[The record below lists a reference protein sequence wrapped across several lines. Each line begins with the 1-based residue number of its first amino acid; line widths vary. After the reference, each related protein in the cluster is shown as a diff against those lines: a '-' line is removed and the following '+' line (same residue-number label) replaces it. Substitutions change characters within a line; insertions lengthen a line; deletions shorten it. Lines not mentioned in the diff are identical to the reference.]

1 MLPKMISRA
10 PAFKRLLVFLTGLAA
25 VVFIAGAL
33 GQTTSL
39 NRVLVVGNSYVYYND
54 RLHNHVKRLVA
65 ERYPD
70 TESRRLAYKSST
82 IGGARLSH
90 HNIDWLLKPGQ
101 IGVDRPFQAVIFQGG
116 SFEPL
121 TAGTRK
127 IFVDTAVNYAEKV
140 RAVGGRP
147 FLYMT
152 HAYVSPHRR
161 AKPGM
166 INRISDTYRYAGR
179 EAQAEVIPVGL
190 AFERSYKER
199 PDFSLHME
207 FDGTHP
213 NLHGT
218 FLGAYVTFFTLYGD
232 TMGRLD
238 YDYFGRVSA
247 EEVAYLQR
255 IAKETVADFRTRDM

>member
-1 MLPKMISRA
+1 MLPKMINRA

-25 VVFIAGAL
+25 FVFIAGAL

-39 NRVLVVGNSYVYYND
+39 NRVLFVGNS
-54 RLHNHVKRLVA
+54 
-65 ERYPD
+65 
-70 TESRRLAYKSST
+70 
-82 IGGARLSH
+82 
-90 HNIDWLLKPGQ
+90 
-101 IGVDRPFQAVIFQGG
+101 
-116 SFEPL
+116 L

-179 EAQAEVIPVGL
+179 EAKAEVIPVGL

-232 TMGRLD
+232 TVSRLD

>member
-1 MLPKMISRA
+1 M
-10 PAFKRLLVFLTGLAA
+10 
-25 VVFIAGAL
+25 
-33 GQTTSL
+33 
-39 NRVLVVGNSYVYYND
+39 
-54 RLHNHVKRLVA
+54 
-65 ERYPD
+65 
-70 TESRRLAYKSST
+70 
-82 IGGARLSH
+82 
-90 HNIDWLLKPGQ
+90 
-101 IGVDRPFQAVIFQGG
+101 QGG

-127 IFVDTAVNYAEKV
+127 IFVDTAVNCAEKV
-140 RAVGGRP
+140 RAVGGKP

-161 AKPGM
+161 AKLGM
-166 INRISDTYRYAGR
+166 INRISDTYSHAGR
-179 EAQAEVIPVGL
+179 EAKAEVIPVGL
-190 AFERSYKER
+190 AFERSCKKR
-199 PDFSLHME
+199 PNFSLHME

-232 TMGRLD
+232 TVGRLD